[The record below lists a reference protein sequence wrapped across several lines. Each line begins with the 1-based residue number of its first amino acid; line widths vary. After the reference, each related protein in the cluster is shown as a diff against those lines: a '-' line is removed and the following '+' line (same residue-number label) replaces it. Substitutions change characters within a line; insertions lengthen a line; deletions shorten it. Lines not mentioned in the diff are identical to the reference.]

1 MTTEQRRLDIGSTV
15 TAARAQGRALQR
27 VELTPAPAR
36 VTLSL
41 VIPCYNEEK
50 TLEACV
56 ENVLAI
62 ADETLDL
69 ELIIVDDCSKD
80 RSLAVARGLQARV
93 PGLIVLHHEKNQG
106 KGARLR
112 TGIRQATGHFVP
124 GQDRDLG

>member
-1 MTTEQRRLDIGSTV
+1 MNIEQRRLDSIGSPV
-15 TAARAQGRALQR
+15 TAARAPGRALQR

-41 VIPCYNEEK
+41 VIPCYNEEN

-56 ENVLAI
+56 EHVVAI

-80 RSLAVARGLQARV
+80 RSLAVAEGLKERV
-93 PGLIVLHHEKNQG
+93 PGLIVLHHKKN
-106 KGARLR
+106 
-112 TGIRQATGHFVP
+112 
-124 GQDRDLG
+124 